1 MPSGFS
7 FAMISLTTSKVTG
20 RKYTRSAI
28 PSDVCTVAMFGLTRI
43 VRQRTSL
50 SALIACEPE

>member
-1 MPSGFS
+1 
-7 FAMISLTTSKVTG
+7 MISLTTSKVTG